1 VRVEADRATVE
12 VVGPVRDGPTDPAI
26 DLDAVGTVATVA
38 AINDRVDA
46 FGGTLTVTESG
57 GRRIVR
63 AWLPLDGEGAAA

>member
-1 VRVEADRATVE
+1 M
-12 VVGPVRDGPTDPAI
+12 
-26 DLDAVGTVATVA
+26 GTVATVA

-46 FGGTLTVTESG
+46 FGGALIVTESG